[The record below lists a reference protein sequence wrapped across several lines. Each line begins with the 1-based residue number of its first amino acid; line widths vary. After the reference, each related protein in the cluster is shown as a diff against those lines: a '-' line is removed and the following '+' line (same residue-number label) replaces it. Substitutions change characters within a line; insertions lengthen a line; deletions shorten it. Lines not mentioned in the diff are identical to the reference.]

1 MNIYVGNLPFEVSED
16 ELRQLFEAHGEVTSA
31 KIIMDRV
38 TGKSRGFAFVEMS
51 DDGQAQTAIDE
62 VNGKDFKGRPL
73 RVNQARARTDG
84 PRGGGGGGR
93 DRF

>member
-1 MNIYVGNLPFEVSED
+1 MNIYVGNLSFDVSED
-16 ELRQLFEAHGEVTSA
+16 ELRQLFEVHGEVTSS

-51 DDGQAQTAIDE
+51 DDAQAQTAIDV
-62 VNGKDFKGRPL
+62 VNGKDLKGRPL

-84 PRGGGGGGR
+84 PGGGGGGR
-93 DRF
+93 DRY

>member
-1 MNIYVGNLPFEVSED
+1 MNIYVGNLSFDVSED
-16 ELRQLFEAHGEVTSA
+16 ELRQLFEAHGEVTSS

-38 TGKSRGFAFVEMS
+38 TGKSRGFAFIEMS
-51 DDGQAQTAIDE
+51 DDAQAQTAIDE
-62 VNGKDFKGRPL
+62 VNGKDLKGRPL

-84 PRGGGGGGR
+84 PGGDGGGR

>member
-84 PRGGGGGGR
+84 PRGGGGGR